1 MRKLFLLNQPLEK
14 PEAAYLTLLTILQ
27 TDVPQLNHL
36 NIQTMLTIRT
46 ASLTLSAA
54 ELTLWSHQDILDT
67 HQHGLQVERIL

>member
-1 MRKLFLLNQPLEK
+1 MIKLFLLNQPLEK

-27 TDVPQLNHL
+27 TDVPQLSHL